1 MFNQILS
8 IFLWMTGYCSLW
20 SDGPVYAN
28 QAVTPMIFISF
39 LVFFYWIFF
48 EWMKN
53 ETFDCENFFRD
64 QIN

>member
-1 MFNQILS
+1 
-8 IFLWMTGYCSLW
+8 MTGYCSLW